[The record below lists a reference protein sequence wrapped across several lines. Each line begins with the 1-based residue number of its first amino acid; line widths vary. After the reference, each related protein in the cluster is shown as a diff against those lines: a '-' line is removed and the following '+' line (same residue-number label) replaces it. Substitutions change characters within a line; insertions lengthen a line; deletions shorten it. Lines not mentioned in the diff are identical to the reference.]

1 MQAGMP
7 QTPDTDAL
15 ARAAEAFVL
24 VWSSMPA
31 DLPEK
36 ISASQLRALVTV
48 RRRGVTTVTALARD
62 LSALPSSATRLCDR
76 LVAAGYLDRAPAA
89 TNRRFH
95 AISLTPAGERLL
107 DVLDRHRHDAI
118 AEVVARMDADARDR
132 LLTGLT
138 AFAAAARQPDT
149 TDTDTDTGDSG
160 DSGADV
166 TAGATEASSS
176 RSDDG
181 TRRSQGVPQAHPA

>member
-1 MQAGMP
+1 MP
-7 QTPDTDAL
+7 QIPNTDAL

-95 AISLTPAGERLL
+95 TISLTPDGQRLL
-107 DVLDRHRHDAI
+107 DVLDRHRRDAI
-118 AEVVARMDADARDR
+118 AEVVARMDDDARDR
-132 LLTGLT
+132 LMTGLT
-138 AFAAAARQPDT
+138 AFAAAARPLRADT
-149 TDTDTDTGDSG
+149 TTGATIGRDDVPDGLRASHG
-160 DSGADV
+160 GPDDAGADD
-166 TAGATEASSS
+166 ATRPDQTGFP
-176 RSDDG
+176 RS
-181 TRRSQGVPQAHPA
+181 HPA